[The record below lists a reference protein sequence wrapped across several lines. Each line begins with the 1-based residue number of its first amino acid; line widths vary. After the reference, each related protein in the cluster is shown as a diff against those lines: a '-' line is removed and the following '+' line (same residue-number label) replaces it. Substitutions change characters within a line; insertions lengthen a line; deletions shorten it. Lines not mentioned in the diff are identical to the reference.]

1 MKLTSFRE
9 PLQLFFDALVGESEV
24 NSPSSSIIFPS
35 TPHSRHSI
43 RSDPYLSTSRRADK
57 ARSIADFCCSSR
69 ATMPWS
75 PPANSDRFQGDALT
89 LVF

>member
-1 MKLTSFRE
+1 MRPVSFVSGTTERQDSDQ
-9 PLQLFFDALVGESEV
+9 PCVPHRHRLYFHRPVLAPFD
-24 NSPSSSIIFPS
+24 
-35 TPHSRHSI
+35 SI

>member
-1 MKLTSFRE
+1 MR
-9 PLQLFFDALVGESEV
+9 PV
-24 NSPSSSIIFPS
+24 SSYPEQRSAKTAISHACRIAIDYISID
-35 TPHSRHSI
+35 PHSRHSI